1 MSYKSKLNELGIRY
15 DPDPLTPY
23 EVFQIDNRLT
33 DAEMQFIK
41 NFYVKGKLDYKMPNG
56 EIKTIKLNK

>member
-1 MSYKSKLNELGIRY
+1 MTKQDS
-15 DPDPLTPY
+15 DPLTPY

-56 EIKTIKLNK
+56 EIKIIKLNK